1 MLSHLHRKS
10 EIGNRKSAIGNCQL
24 AIGNMIPPNQYI
36 PQCSTDRR
44 PLIMWSLVV
53 VGALFFV
60 GLLVAAPLAQANGLQ
75 WFSFAVYEA
84 FSHVCHQTPER
95 SFYIA
100 GYPLAVCARCTGLYV
115 GFAAAVAFY
124 PVMTSLK
131 RTHAPERKW
140 LFIAAAPLAIDFALG
155 FFGIWENSH
164 LSRLLTGALLG
175 AVSVFFILPG
185 LVQLSLYQRV
195 FGPRSA
201 QQSELKAGYS
211 PATSEQVTAAPSDY
225 SAPLRR
231 I

>member
-1 MLSHLHRKS
+1 ML
-10 EIGNRKSAIGNCQL
+10 G
-24 AIGNMIPPNQYI
+24 PNQYV
-36 PQCSTDRR
+36 PQCATDRR
-44 PLIMWSLVV
+44 PLIMWSMVL

-84 FSHVCHQTPER
+84 FRHVCHQTPER

-140 LFIAAAPLAIDFALG
+140 LFIAAAPLAIDFVLG

-164 LSRLLTGALLG
+164 TSRLLTGALLG
-175 AVSVFFILPG
+175 AVSAFFILPG
-185 LVQLSLYQRV
+185 LVQLSLYQRL
-195 FGPRSA
+195 FGPGSA
-201 QQSELKAGYS
+201 KQSELKAARS
-211 PATSEQVTAAPSDY
+211 PATSEQVTVAPSDY
-225 SAPLRR
+225 GAPLRR

>member
-1 MLSHLHRKS
+1 ML
-10 EIGNRKSAIGNCQL
+10 G
-24 AIGNMIPPNQYI
+24 PNQYV
-36 PQCSTDRR
+36 PQCVTDRR

-53 VGALFFV
+53 TGALFFV

-75 WFSFAVYEA
+75 WFSFALYGA

-115 GFAAAVAFY
+115 GFAVAVAFY

-140 LFIAAAPLAIDFALG
+140 LFIAAAPLALDFALG
-155 FFGIWENSH
+155 FLGIWENSH
-164 LSRLLTGALLG
+164 VSRLLTGVLLG
-175 AVSVFFILPG
+175 AVSVFFIMPG
-185 LVQLSLYQRV
+185 LVQLSLYQRM
-195 FGPRSA
+195 FGPREA
-201 QQSELKAGYS
+201 QQSELKAAHS
-211 PATSEQVTAAPSDY
+211 PTTSEQRTAAPSDY
-225 SAPLRR
+225 GAPLRR

>member
-1 MLSHLHRKS
+1 
-10 EIGNRKSAIGNCQL
+10 
-24 AIGNMIPPNQYI
+24 
-36 PQCSTDRR
+36 
-44 PLIMWSLVV
+44 MWALVM
-53 VGALFFV
+53 VGALSFV

-75 WFSFAVYEA
+75 WFSLAVYEA
-84 FSHVCHQTPER
+84 FSHVCHQIPER

-115 GFAAAVAFY
+115 GFAVAVAFY
-124 PVMTSLK
+124 PLMTSLK

-155 FFGIWENSH
+155 LFGAWENTH
-164 LSRLLTGALLG
+164 VSRLLTGALLG

-185 LVQLSLYQRV
+185 LVQLSLYQRM
-195 FGPRSA
+195 FRPKSA
-201 QQSELKAGYS
+201 QIELKAGYS
-211 PATSEQVTAAPSDY
+211 ATSEQVTTAPSDY

>member
-1 MLSHLHRKS
+1 ML
-10 EIGNRKSAIGNCQL
+10 G
-24 AIGNMIPPNQYI
+24 PNQYVS
-36 PQCSTDRR
+36 QCVTDRR

-53 VGALFFV
+53 IGALFFV

-100 GYPLAVCARCTGLYV
+100 GFPLAVCARCTGLYV
-115 GFAAAVAFY
+115 GFTAVVAFY
-124 PVMTSLK
+124 PLMTSLK

-140 LFIAAAPLAIDFALG
+140 LFIATAPLAIDFALG
-155 FFGIWENSH
+155 FFGVWENTH
-164 LSRLLTGALLG
+164 VSRLLTGALLG

-185 LVQLSLYQRV
+185 LVQLSLYQPM
-195 FGPRSA
+195 FGPKSA
-201 QQSELKAGYS
+201 KQGELKAAYS
-211 PATSEQVTAAPSDY
+211 PATSEQVNAAPSDY

>member
-1 MLSHLHRKS
+1 
-10 EIGNRKSAIGNCQL
+10 
-24 AIGNMIPPNQYI
+24 
-36 PQCSTDRR
+36 
-44 PLIMWSLVV
+44 MWSLVV

-84 FSHVCHQTPER
+84 FSHVCHQNPER
-95 SFYIA
+95 SIYIA

-115 GFAAAVAFY
+115 GFVAAVVFY
-124 PVMTSLK
+124 PVITSLK

-164 LSRLLTGALLG
+164 PSRLLTGALLG

-185 LVQLSLYQRV
+185 LVQLSLYQRM
-195 FGPRSA
+195 FGPSWA
-201 QQSELKAGYS
+201 KQSEPKAAYS
-211 PATSEQVTAAPSDY
+211 PASAEQVTAARSDY
-225 SAPLRR
+225 GAPLRR

>member
-1 MLSHLHRKS
+1 MLGS
-10 EIGNRKSAIGNCQL
+10 
-24 AIGNMIPPNQYI
+24 NQYVS
-36 PQCSTDRR
+36 QCVTDRR

-53 VGALFFV
+53 VGAFFFV

-75 WFSFAVYEA
+75 WFSFAIYEA
-84 FSHVCHQTPER
+84 FSHVCHQTSER

-100 GYPLAVCARCTGLYV
+100 GYPLAVCTRCTGLYV

-185 LVQLSLYQRV
+185 LVQLSVYQRM

-201 QQSELKAGYS
+201 KQSENSPVYS
-211 PATSEQVTAAPSDY
+211 RSTPEEITSSPSDY
-225 SAPLRR
+225 STPLRR

>member
-1 MLSHLHRKS
+1 
-10 EIGNRKSAIGNCQL
+10 
-24 AIGNMIPPNQYI
+24 
-36 PQCSTDRR
+36 
-44 PLIMWSLVV
+44 MWSLVV

-75 WFSFAVYEA
+75 WFSFAIYEA

-100 GYPLAVCARCTGLYV
+100 AYPLAVCARCTGLYV
-115 GFAAAVAFY
+115 GFAVAVAFC
-124 PVMTSLK
+124 PVMTSVK
-131 RTHAPERKW
+131 RTHTPERKW

-155 FFGIWENSH
+155 FLGIWENNH
-164 LSRLLTGALLG
+164 VSRFVTGALLG

-185 LVQLSLYQRV
+185 LVQLSLYQRMV
-195 FGPRSA
+195 GVGSTK
-201 QQSELKAGYS
+201 QSELKAAYS
-211 PATSEQVTAAPSDY
+211 PATSEQVTASPSDY

>member
-1 MLSHLHRKS
+1 
-10 EIGNRKSAIGNCQL
+10 
-24 AIGNMIPPNQYI
+24 MIPPNQYI
-36 PQCSTDRR
+36 PQCSADRR

-75 WFSFAVYEA
+75 WISFAVYEA

-115 GFAAAVAFY
+115 GFAAAVDFY
-124 PVMTSLK
+124 PLMTSLK

-140 LFIAAAPLAIDFALG
+140 LFLAAAPLAIDFALS
-155 FFGIWENSH
+155 FFGIRENSH
-164 LSRLLTGALLG
+164 VSRLLTGALLG
-175 AVSVFFILPG
+175 SVAVFFVMPG
-185 LVQLSLYQRV
+185 LVQLSLY
-195 FGPRSA
+195 PRLFAVRSVEKR
-201 QQSELKAGYS
+201 ELKAEYS
-211 PATSEQVTAAPSDY
+211 PATPDQVTASPSDY

>member
-1 MLSHLHRKS
+1 MLGSNHYVS
-10 EIGNRKSAIGNCQL
+10 
-24 AIGNMIPPNQYI
+24 
-36 PQCSTDRR
+36 QCVSDRR

-53 VGALFFV
+53 VGAFVFV
-60 GLLVAAPLAQANGLQ
+60 GLPVAAPLAQANGLQ
-75 WFSFAVYEA
+75 WFSFSVYEA
-84 FSHVCHQTPER
+84 FSHICHQTPER
-95 SFYIA
+95 SFYFA

-115 GFAAAVAFY
+115 GFAAAVSFY
-124 PVMTSLK
+124 PVITSLK

-155 FFGIWENSH
+155 FLGVWENSH
-164 LSRLLTGALLG
+164 LSRFLTGALLG

-185 LVQLSLYQRV
+185 LVQLSLYQPM

-201 QQSELKAGYS
+201 KQGEPKAAYS
-211 PATSEQVTAAPSDY
+211 PATAEQVSAAPSDY

>member
-1 MLSHLHRKS
+1 ML
-10 EIGNRKSAIGNCQL
+10 GA
-24 AIGNMIPPNQYI
+24 NQYV
-36 PQCSTDRR
+36 PQCVPDRR

-53 VGALFFV
+53 VGALLFV

-84 FSHVCHQTPER
+84 FSHVCHQAPER

-131 RTHAPERKW
+131 RTHTPERKW

-155 FFGIWENSH
+155 FLGVWENSH
-164 LSRLLTGALLG
+164 ISRLLTGALLG
-175 AVSVFFILPG
+175 VVSVFFIMPG
-185 LVQLSLYQRV
+185 LVQLSLYQRL
-195 FGPRSA
+195 FGPGSA
-201 QQSELKAGYS
+201 KQSEVEGARS
-211 PATSEQVTAAPSDY
+211 P
-225 SAPLRR
+225 
-231 I
+231 

>member
-1 MLSHLHRKS
+1 MLAP
-10 EIGNRKSAIGNCQL
+10 NRYVSQS
-24 AIGNMIPPNQYI
+24 
-36 PQCSTDRR
+36 STDRR

-75 WFSFAVYEA
+75 WLSFVVYQA
-84 FSHVCHQTPER
+84 FSHVCHQSPER

-115 GFAAAVAFY
+115 GFAAAVVFY

-155 FFGIWENSH
+155 FIGIWENNH
-164 LSRLLTGALLG
+164 ASRLLTGALLG

-185 LVQLSLYQRV
+185 LVQLSLYQRL
-195 FGPRSA
+195 FG
-201 QQSELKAGYS
+201 LKSTKEGEVKVAYS
-211 PATSEQVTAAPSDY
+211 PLPSEQVTAAPSDY

>member
-1 MLSHLHRKS
+1 MLR
-10 EIGNRKSAIGNCQL
+10 
-24 AIGNMIPPNQYI
+24 PNQYV
-36 PQCSTDRR
+36 PQCVTGRR
-44 PLIMWSLVV
+44 PLIVWSLVV
-53 VGALFFV
+53 VGALLFI
-60 GLLVAAPLAQANGLQ
+60 GLLVAAPLAQANGLE

-100 GYPLAVCARCTGLYV
+100 GYPLAVCARCTGLYI

-124 PVMTSLK
+124 PVMTSLR

-155 FFGIWENSH
+155 FFGIWENTH

-175 AVSVFFILPG
+175 AVSAFFIMPG
-185 LVQLSLYQRV
+185 LVQLSLYARM
-195 FGPRSA
+195 FGVGVAKRSEFKPA
-201 QQSELKAGYS
+201 YT
-211 PATSEQVTAAPSDY
+211 PATSEQVNAAPSDY

>member
-1 MLSHLHRKS
+1 MP
-10 EIGNRKSAIGNCQL
+10 G
-24 AIGNMIPPNQYI
+24 PNQYN
-36 PQCSTDRR
+36 PQCVADRR

-53 VGALFFV
+53 VGTLIFV
-60 GLLVAAPLAQANGLQ
+60 GLLVGAPLAQANGLH
-75 WFSFAVYEA
+75 WFSFTVYEV
-84 FSHVCHQTPER
+84 FSHVCHQAPER

-115 GFAAAVAFY
+115 GFAAAAAFY
-124 PVMTSLK
+124 PLMTSLK
-131 RTHAPERKW
+131 RTYAPERKW

-155 FFGIWENSH
+155 FFGVWENTH
-164 LSRLLTGALLG
+164 FSRLLTGALLG

-185 LVQLSLYQRV
+185 LVQLSLYQPM

-201 QQSELKAGYS
+201 KQHELKAAHS
-211 PATSEQVTAAPSDY
+211 PEQIAASPSDY

>member
-1 MLSHLHRKS
+1 MY
-10 EIGNRKSAIGNCQL
+10 
-24 AIGNMIPPNQYI
+24 IPGNQYV
-36 PQCSTDRR
+36 PQCVTDRR
-44 PLIMWSLVV
+44 PQLMWSLVV
-53 VGALFFV
+53 AGALIFV
-60 GLLVAAPLAQANGLQ
+60 ALLVAAPLAQANGLQ
-75 WFSFAVYEA
+75 WLSFTVYET
-84 FSHVCHQTPER
+84 FSHFCHQTPER

-155 FFGIWENSH
+155 FLGVWENSH
-164 LSRLLTGALLG
+164 LSRFLTGALLG

-185 LVQLSLYQRV
+185 LVQLSLYQRMV
-195 FGPRSA
+195 GAKSA
-201 QQSELKAGYS
+201 GQSELAACS
-211 PATSEQVTAAPSDY
+211 ATAEQLAASPSDY

>member
-1 MLSHLHRKS
+1 MY
-10 EIGNRKSAIGNCQL
+10 
-24 AIGNMIPPNQYI
+24 IPANQYV
-36 PQCSTDRR
+36 PQCVTDRR
-44 PLIMWSLVV
+44 PLIMWSFVV
-53 VGALFFV
+53 IGALIFV
-60 GLLVAAPLAQANGLQ
+60 GLVVAAPLAQANGLQ
-75 WFSFAVYEA
+75 WLSFTVNET
-84 FSHVCHQTPER
+84 FSHFCHQSPER

-124 PVMTSLK
+124 PAMTSLK

-140 LFIAAAPLAIDFALG
+140 LLIAATPLAIDFALG
-155 FFGIWENSH
+155 FFGVWENSH
-164 LSRLLTGALLG
+164 FSRFLTGALLS

-185 LVQLSLYQRV
+185 LVQLSLYHSM

-201 QQSELKAGYS
+201 NQGELKTAYS
-211 PATSEQVTAAPSDY
+211 PATSEQVNAAPSDY